1 MSDLHKRVQRVT
13 QSDVA
18 LLAGVSQTTVSQVL
32 NHRVT
37 VSISDATRR
46 RVQAAARELG
56 YEPNRTAQSLRT
68 MRTRTIG
75 FVIPDITNPF
85 YPALEQAVQYVVD
98 AHDYDLLIANTDGV
112 ATKERKCLR
121 LLAQGRVD
129 GLVGVFFHLSARDL
143 NPVVLAGVPI
153 VRIETQLRSIGDWP
167 LDNLFVDNRVA
178 AQAATRHLLD
188 GGHRNVAMIAG
199 PGGPSSARVAGYQL
213 ALADAGL
220 QPRVVHAADFATE
233 PGTRAM
239 TELLRRDPRPT
250 AVFAA
255 NDLLA
260 VGALVAVRDSGLRV
274 PDDVAIV
281 GFDDIAIAALVTP
294 RLTTVR
300 QFQDRLGRRA
310 AEMLFERLERRFT
323 GSARCEEQPFELIV
337 RESSP

>member
-1 MSDLHKRVQRVT
+1 
-13 QSDVA
+13 
-18 LLAGVSQTTVSQVL
+18 
-32 NHRVT
+32 
-37 VSISDATRR
+37 
-46 RVQAAARELG
+46 
-56 YEPNRTAQSLRT
+56 

-85 YPALEQAVQYVVD
+85 YPALEQAVQHVVD

-112 ATKERKCLR
+112 EAKERKCLR

-129 GLVGVFFHLSARDL
+129 GLVGVFFHVSARDL
-143 NPVVLAGVPI
+143 NPLVLAGVPI
-153 VRIETQLRSIGDWP
+153 VRIETQPRSVGDWP
-167 LDNLFVDNRVA
+167 LDNLFVDNRAA
-178 AQAATRHLLD
+178 AQAATRHLLER
-188 GGHRNVAMIAG
+188 GHRSVAMIAG
-199 PGGPSSARVAGYQL
+199 PGGPNSARVAGYER
-213 ALADAGL
+213 ALVDAGL
-220 QPRVVHAADFATE
+220 YPRVVHAADFATE
-233 PGTRAM
+233 PGTLAM
-239 TELLRRDPRPT
+239 KELLRHEPRPT

-274 PDDVAIV
+274 PEDVAIV
-281 GFDDIAIAALVTP
+281 GFDDIDIAALVTP

-323 GSARCEEQPFELIV
+323 GSARCEEQPYSLIV